1 MSAMYASRSILS
13 IFQGVTLCAAMV
25 LLLSACA
32 GSGGQSLTLDTS
44 NVPAV
49 QYLPGEVTSLL
60 DDLGYEVLAGTDAER
75 LARSYDDDKMR
86 FMARDDANIR
96 VEIDFMLNKKLT
108 LIHLYNISEKTPSD
122 TTVQRYNALKLRVQ
136 QEFGVD
142 SVD

>member
-1 MSAMYASRSILS
+1 LSAMHASRSIGS
-13 IFQGVTLCAAMV
+13 AFQGITLYAAMI

-32 GSGGQSLTLDTS
+32 GSGGLNLTLDTRH
-44 NVPAV
+44 VPAV
-49 QYLPGEVTSLL
+49 QYLPDEVISLL

-75 LARSYDDDKMR
+75 LVRSYDDDKMR

-142 SVD
+142 SVE